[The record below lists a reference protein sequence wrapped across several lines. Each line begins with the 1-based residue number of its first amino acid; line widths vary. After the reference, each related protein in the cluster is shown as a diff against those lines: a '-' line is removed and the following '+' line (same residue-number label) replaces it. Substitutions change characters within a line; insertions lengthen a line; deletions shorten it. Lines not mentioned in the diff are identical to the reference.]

1 MLLVALTGGIGS
13 GKSTVARLLEERG
26 ARIVDA
32 DAAARAV
39 VEPGRPALAALAERF
54 GEGILLADG
63 RLDRAGL
70 ARIAFGDEESR
81 LALNGITWPAIVEE
95 FGRQIDA
102 SPPDAVVVC
111 DVPLLAEGGPG
122 SEREYAAVIVVEAP
136 REVRLDRLVER
147 GLARDDAERRMAAQ
161 ADDDER
167 REYAT
172 HVVENGGDLA
182 ALGRQV
188 DAIWEDLERQRRE
201 QGA

>member
-39 VEPGRPALAALAERF
+39 VEPGRPALTALVERF
-54 GEGILLADG
+54 GDGILLADG

-70 ARIAFGDEESR
+70 ARIVFSDEESR
-81 LALNGITWPAIVEE
+81 LALNAITWPAIVEE
-95 FGRQIDA
+95 FGREIDA

-136 REVRLDRLVER
+136 LDVRLDRLVER
-147 GLARDDAERRMAAQ
+147 GLARDDAERRVAAQ
-161 ADDDER
+161 ADDDVR

-182 ALGRQV
+182 ALTRQV
-188 DAIWEDLERQRRE
+188 DVIWEDLQRRRRE
-201 QGA
+201 